1 MINIRLNKSDNKL
14 DIWLDDFSNFSIDLF
29 NGKYL
34 LTYFTVD
41 EYIVVNAIR
50 LYSINS

>member
-1 MINIRLNKSDNKL
+1 MINIRLNEFDNKL
-14 DIWLDDFSNFSIDLF
+14 DIWLGDFSNFSIDLF

-41 EYIVVNAIR
+41 EDIIHTAVR
-50 LYSINS
+50 LY